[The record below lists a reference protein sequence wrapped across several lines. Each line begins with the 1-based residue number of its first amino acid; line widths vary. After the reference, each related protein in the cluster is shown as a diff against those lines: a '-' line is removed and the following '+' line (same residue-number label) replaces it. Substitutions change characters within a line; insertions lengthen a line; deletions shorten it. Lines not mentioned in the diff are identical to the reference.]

1 MLVNNKTIQKV
12 INCPIF
18 TYHSFKEYDGKMDF
32 CTTPDKFE
40 EDLIALFN
48 AGYTAISLHK
58 YKEYINDDTSEAKKH
73 FVITMD
79 DGYENNYTLAY
90 PILLKHKVPASI
102 FIVTSFVGLKT
113 HPDYPSLIPHFS
125 WNQASEMKK
134 SGLVDIHSHGKWHKS
149 NDLLHYEDLMVNMSE
164 SLSVIQSNLGKT
176 DFNAYSYPNEKF
188 SKQSYDA
195 AKTAGYDLQMIN
207 FLDLNQE
214 RLSDGYAGRIS
225 VNYDSDILTE
235 ANVYKERLCELLR

>member
-1 MLVNNKTIQKV
+1 MPTKDKTIQKV

-40 EDLIALFN
+40 EDLIALFD
-48 AGYTAISLHK
+48 AGYSAISLRR
-58 YKEYINDDTSEAKKH
+58 YTQYIKDDTSKVKKH

-214 RLSDGYAGRIS
+214 RLSDEYAGRIS

-235 ANVYKERLCELLR
+235 ANVYKERLAELLR

>member
-1 MLVNNKTIQKV
+1 MPTKDKTIQKV

-18 TYHSFKEYDGKMDF
+18 TYHSFKDDDGKMDF

-40 EDLIALFN
+40 KDLITLFDS
-48 AGYTAISLHK
+48 GYSAISLRR
-58 YKEYINDDTSEAKKH
+58 YTQYIKDDTSEVKNH

-90 PILLKHKVPASI
+90 PILLKYKVPASI

-125 WNQASEMKK
+125 WDQASEMKK
-134 SGLVDIHSHGKWHKS
+134 SGFVDIQSHGKWHKS
-149 NDLLHYEDLMVNMSE
+149 NDILSYEDLMVNLSE
-164 SLSVIQSNLGKT
+164 SLIAIHSHIDKT
-176 DFNAYSYPNEKF
+176 GFNAYSYPNERF
-188 SKQSYDA
+188 SKLSYDV
-195 AKTAGYDLQMIN
+195 AKAVGYDLQMIN
-207 FLDLNQE
+207 FLDMNKE

-235 ANVYKERLCELLR
+235 ANVYKERLAELLK